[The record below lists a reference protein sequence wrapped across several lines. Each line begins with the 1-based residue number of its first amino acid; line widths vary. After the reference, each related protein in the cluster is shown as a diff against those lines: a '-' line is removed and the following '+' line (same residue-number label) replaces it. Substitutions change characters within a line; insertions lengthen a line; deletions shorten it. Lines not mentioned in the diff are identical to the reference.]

1 MRGFG
6 LYSRVIQSLD
16 LNIGRV
22 YRDCPLTIPE
32 TAVTKKKEPGCL
44 LMQMAQRLLGHP
56 PGTQE
61 ETRWRLLQ
69 AATEVFAEVGY
80 HAATTREICRRA
92 GVNLASI
99 HYYYGDKAE
108 LYREVFRLP
117 FLDECNAFAAL
128 DIGQATLDEA
138 LHSFYN
144 WLFPPSAEEDPVM
157 HLFLRLHT
165 REEAEPSG
173 VLGDVLVQGFRPN
186 HEKLQGLLCRELGL
200 KKPDNELDR
209 LTFSLAGLASVYFH
223 GGRTAVKE
231 LAPHL
236 LEGKHVKKAMV
247 DRLVG
252 YAIALIE
259 YERTRR
265 ADAARNRK

>member
-6 LYSRVIQSLD
+6 LCSRVIQSLD
-16 LNIGRV
+16 LIIGRV
-22 YRDCPLTIPE
+22 YRNCPLTIPE

-117 FLDECNAFAAL
+117 FLDECNVFAAL
-128 DIGQATLDEA
+128 DISRVSLEQA
-138 LHSFYN
+138 LHAFYS
-144 WLFPPSAEEDPVM
+144 WFFPAVAEEDPM
-157 HLFLRLHT
+157 TKLFMRLHA
-165 REEAEPSG
+165 REEAEP
-173 VLGDVLVQGFRPN
+173 
-186 HEKLQGLLCRELGL
+186 
-200 KKPDNELDR
+200 
-209 LTFSLAGLASVYFH
+209 
-223 GGRTAVKE
+223 
-231 LAPHL
+231 
-236 LEGKHVKKAMV
+236 
-247 DRLVG
+247 
-252 YAIALIE
+252 
-259 YERTRR
+259 
-265 ADAARNRK
+265 